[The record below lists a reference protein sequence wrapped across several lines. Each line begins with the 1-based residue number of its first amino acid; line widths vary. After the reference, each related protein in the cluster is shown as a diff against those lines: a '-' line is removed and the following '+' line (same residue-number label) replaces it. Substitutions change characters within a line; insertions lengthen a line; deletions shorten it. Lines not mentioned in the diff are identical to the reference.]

1 MQSIKVGELMVP
13 VAEYAAVSEEA
24 TLYDAVLALEEAQQK
39 IQQEH
44 QKYWSV
50 LVLDKNQR
58 VVGKIGRWDMLM
70 AIEPRYK
77 RVKELKETSRFGFSP
92 EFYKSMLEDH
102 GLWRNPLEDLC
113 KKAATVK
120 VKEIMTTPA
129 EGKYIAADAS
139 LDEAIH
145 RVVTGKYQSLLV
157 MRGETIVG
165 VLLLSD
171 LYRYVC
177 DRIKVC
183 RI

>member
-13 VAEYAAVSEEA
+13 LAEYATVSAEA
-24 TLYDAVLALEEAQQK
+24 TLYDAVLALEEAQQSIK
-39 IQQEH
+39 QEH
-44 QKYWSV
+44 QRSWSI
-50 LVLDKNQR
+50 LVLDSNKR
-58 VVGKIGRWDMLM
+58 VVGKLGRWDLLM

-77 RVKELKETSRFGFSP
+77 RVKELKEKSRFGFSP

-113 KKAATVK
+113 KKAAMVK
-120 VKEIMTTPA
+120 VKEIMTTPT
-129 EGKYIAADAS
+129 EGKYIDAAAS

-145 RVVTGKYQSLLV
+145 RVVTGRYQSLLV
-157 MRGETIVG
+157 MREEQIVG

-177 DRIKVC
+177 DKIKVC
-183 RI
+183 QI